1 MIVFIVI
8 LLKTTA
14 PSSKR
19 QVHFKTQFHFHGY
32 AYHLLYSRLNFDRI
46 RCFSN
51 VPFFF
56 SFTTAAFYFAVFF
69 FVFANFLIEDCLQK
83 PPKKLKSFKTFLAIR
98 KRKKFVKKA
107 RNGKRIK
114 SS

>member
-1 MIVFIVI
+1 MIVFVI

-69 FVFANFLIEDCLQK
+69 FCLCEFSDRGLPAK
-83 PPKKLKSFKTFLAIR
+83 TTKKLKPFKTFLAIR
-98 KRKKFVKKA
+98 KIKKFVKKA

>member
-1 MIVFIVI
+1 MIVFVI

-19 QVHFKTQFHFHGY
+19 QV
-32 AYHLLYSRLNFDRI
+32 LL
-46 RCFSN
+46 
-51 VPFFF
+51 FFF
-56 SFTTAAFYFAVFF
+56 YNSGVLFCRIFFCLCEFSDRGLPAKTT
-69 FVFANFLIEDCLQK
+69 
-83 PPKKLKSFKTFLAIR
+83 KKLKPFKTFLAIR